1 MLTEG
6 RGAAILK
13 SSDKE
18 RTARPSAHT
27 CSSACRSSALPNLP
41 PGAARAPP
49 GHGKAP
55 APAPRGDTGTEQRGS
70 RKPDGPALP
79 SPPQTHQLRVP
90 NPPSGG
96 YLPAAGAHK
105 PGQSLRHPLHPR
117 STRAPSNFPLPLKR
131 PEKGSPDLLTR
142 AALTYRRG
150 VGRAASGRQPRRL
163 PPQLGQLSLAAPAPA
178 PGRRRPLQRPRLGAG
193 GGPRALG
200 RRAAGAALLGGGRR
214 PLPRGELPHRA
225 PLRHLRREER
235 AESPASHGAGWGGTP
250 FPPSLRGK

>member
-1 MLTEG
+1 MKMKVNGVWLPLQTLPPPRSCKHPDKHCLENNALLPNVIKNPAHTFCALNQNHSVFCCSLPRQLTPRISPGVKAVFFFHLPLLLKAFHVLTEG

-55 APAPRGDTGTEQRGS
+55 APAPRGDIGTEQRGS
-70 RKPDGPALP
+70 RKPDSPALP

-90 NPPSGG
+90 NPSSGG

-105 PGQSLRHPLHPR
+105 PGQSLRQPLHPR
-117 STRAPSNFPLPLKR
+117 STRAPSNFPLP
-131 PEKGSPDLLTR
+131 
-142 AALTYRRG
+142 
-150 VGRAASGRQPRRL
+150 
-163 PPQLGQLSLAAPAPA
+163 
-178 PGRRRPLQRPRLGAG
+178 
-193 GGPRALG
+193 
-200 RRAAGAALLGGGRR
+200 
-214 PLPRGELPHRA
+214 
-225 PLRHLRREER
+225 
-235 AESPASHGAGWGGTP
+235 
-250 FPPSLRGK
+250 